1 MDCIAYGVA
10 KSRTQISD
18 FHFASE
24 LTKQAQVFFFV
35 WLLVVFFFF
44 FPLKVAQAVLDRNCT
59 QPQLLL

>member
-24 LTKQAQVFFFV
+24 LTKQAQVFFLFGC
-35 WLLVVFFFF
+35 WLFFFF
-44 FPLKVAQAVLDRNCT
+44 FPLKVAQAVLDRNRT